1 MLRTDRFLVGI
12 VAVMLLLVAAAF
24 AVTLTRPPPSY
35 RPGTEPADV
44 AYNYVLALQR
54 RDYARA
60 YSYLSPTLAGYPP
73 TADAFAADVQRNRWI
88 FQPAAGTLQ
97 IDRTE
102 MLDQD
107 ALVWLRTTSYQ
118 PGGLFSS
125 GTTTSTHAFTLRR
138 EADGWK
144 IITADSYWLW
154 CWDSE
159 EGCR

>member
-12 VAVMLLLVAAAF
+12 VAAMLLLVAAAF
-24 AVTLTRPPPSY
+24 AVTLTRQPPSY
-35 RPGTEPADV
+35 RSGAEPADV

-60 YSYLSPTLAGYPP
+60 HGSLSPTLRGYPT
-73 TADAFAADVQRNRWI
+73 TAAVLAADVQRNGWI
-88 FQPAAGTLQ
+88 LQPAAGTLQ

-125 GTTTSTHAFTLRR
+125 STSSSLHAFTLRH
-138 EADGWK
+138 EAGSWK
-144 IITADSYWLW
+144 IVTADSYWLW